1 MFNNALLSLDQLN
14 ETVRQNARL
23 KESVNTKEDKIF
35 NLEQRSVYISK
46 LFVLSLT
53 VFLIY
58 LLFYLCYVL
67 QYIVSY

>member
-58 LLFYLCYVL
+58 LLFYLCYVF